1 MTNYYITGDILP
13 TYRGILHLYVSIGL
27 FFLSLMDLSVLFNV
41 YFLAFCCNANNANS
55 YNVNLTNNDINND
68 DFIYIINNYF
78 NTNFYSNFYSNFHY
92 SNSNTGT
99 DMDYFIEMNLAI
111 YLAYFVGKF
120 LSYSSSAI
128 LHSGENVITTIKSH
142 YEWLIID
149 KFCIY
154 ISVGVSGLPFI
165 LNTGNTG
172 LDSYMVI
179 NTASIILGFIA
190 LLNDFERMRNT
201 IFLFQI
207 SYVILVLGRIVEYNC
222 LWFIGTGFYIGGFL
236 CFYPNMRKTY
246 NSNRN
251 SNSKKMVE
259 VCLVNRSVFWHRPGV
274 YGCHEDFHLLIFL
287 GDAIYFAN
295 SLVFL
300 SSRMPLT

>member
-41 YFLAFCCNANNANS
+41 YLLSFCSNANN
-55 YNVNLTNNDINND
+55 

-78 NTNFYSNFYSNFHY
+78 NTNFYTDFHY

-99 DMDYFIEMNLAI
+99 DTDYFIRMNLAI

-128 LHSGENVITTIKSH
+128 LHFGENVITTIKSH

-165 LNTGNTG
+165 LNTGNNE
-172 LDSYMVI
+172 LDRYMVI

-190 LLNDFERMRNT
+190 LLNDFERMRKM

-207 SYVILVLGRIVEYNC
+207 SYVILAIGRIVEYNQ
-222 LWFIGTGFYIGGFL
+222 LWFIGTGFYIGGLL

-246 NSNRN
+246 NTN
-251 SNSKKMVE
+251 SNNKKMVE
-259 VCLVNRSVFWHRPGV
+259 VCLNNRSVFWHRPGV
-274 YGCHEDFHLLIFL
+274 YGCHEDFHLLIFI

-300 SSRMPLT
+300 SSKMSLT